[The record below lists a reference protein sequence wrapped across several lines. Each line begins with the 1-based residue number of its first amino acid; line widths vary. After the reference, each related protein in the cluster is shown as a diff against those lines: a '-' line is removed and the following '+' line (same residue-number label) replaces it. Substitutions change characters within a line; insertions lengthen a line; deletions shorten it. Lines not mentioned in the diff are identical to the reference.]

1 MREPGL
7 AAQPFISR
15 LTSKDFHLRMASYTS
30 GSAWRYSASTTATL
44 CPIYYRNFLDAA
56 HIVSRSTSI
65 MAELAR
71 SAYSP
76 LRFIATLY

>member
-7 AAQPFISR
+7 AAQPFISG

-30 GSAWRYSASTTATL
+30 GGAWRYSASTTATL

-71 SAYSP
+71 SAYSS